1 MWIDPATGSDTP
13 CSVGHVIDFGFL
25 RDGNVPLTPGV
36 SLGDRFCLDPPE
48 AASPPQAQVQP
59 SDELDD
65 ADDADADLPLA
76 TQDTLVA
83 FADLMDTL
91 EAAADV
97 AAAGSRR
104 PPVVSPAP
112 AAVPAPVTVTSQPPV
127 ASHTSKRLLDDLST
141 SDPSIGMRTITAL
154 AQYPDLLH
162 HYVSTIGLRD
172 DLSKRRRLTALSDS
186 FPDSEVGERGEGNQG
201 YRPTPSQQA
210 IHQAITSAAY
220 KACLDRT
227 LRLEEAKIR
236 LSRAKLL
243 LDARVREPASVPSS
257 ITLRDGPKFLLD
269 LETKRA
275 VSQLLRR
282 TKLSFEECIRAW
294 RGQSEADPR
303 PNKALRAD
311 HLEWLLHGYDQQEV
325 VLSTIRFGVFHEFA
339 PPTSAGCVFHNCKNH
354 KSAGA
359 MHNALVRSIREGQD
373 TGTYLVLD
381 FDAVSHWRGITPSPF
396 GCVPKADAD
405 PSLEA
410 RVIHDLSFP
419 RGASTNDASV
429 QSDLPPLTY
438 EHVRAIAR
446 RILCLKAR
454 DPRVEV
460 LMMRGDVKSAF
471 RHLFGH
477 PSVIRRFA
485 GVLQELRVLVLDL
498 ALPFGWT
505 GSPAHYGAFGSAIS
519 FLVRRESPATL
530 CPGDADDESFFCYE
544 WVDDH
549 VLVEQ
554 AKGDRLALCDIAL
567 RLAMVA
573 VLGPRAINEKKF
585 TSWSTQSRAL
595 GLDWD
600 TTACTVS
607 MPSDK
612 VEKALGRVRA
622 LLAESTATQSSL
634 SQLLG
639 SLRHVSS
646 CFRPAK
652 PFFQRLATLHRQ
664 AYRFVTVEISTAARL
679 DLLWFEHILQFGKL
693 QGVPLRFFADLP
705 DPDVH
710 IFMDASDQGLCAL
723 DPARREFLRI
733 EFDEEEQV
741 LIRDNLLSINVR
753 EQLSAAFSVL
763 VWGQRWRPAT
773 TNELTH
779 VQVPA
784 HIRKIYSANSSP
796 FSNGP
801 LRSPRDVRCVR
812 LVVERPITTRGLIAT
827 LSGRERLYW
836 EHKDNHGR
844 HPHSMSLEL
853 LDEKVMLIDPKANGD
868 DKVSLDCCTCEFNV
882 EFQIPKKL
890 PAMFEYKC
898 RRIKCMERVRVYI
911 EYLVTATLLVDGFLK
926 ANLECTIPI
935 VIDSSVPPVELTG
948 KRVTVIDD
956 NEVKLFGFVK
966 QGAVA
971 TTVSINS
978 NVLDANATIFAIV
991 NIDNSSKRE
1000 LESLRLCLVED
1011 ICVNRHQKRFN
1022 RTRASYRDVCCR
1034 LFDKNTLDSM
1044 TSDSSSV
1051 YELQL
1056 PVTPND
1062 IYQFGPL
1069 PPTMRS
1075 HFIVSLSY
1083 RVVLECKFHLS
1094 RRIKID
1100 IPVTVA
1106 HSDAVIITA

>member
-1 MWIDPATGSDTP
+1 ME
-13 CSVGHVIDFGFL
+13 SVRHV
-25 RDGNVPLTPGV
+25 T
-36 SLGDRFCLDPPE
+36 
-48 AASPPQAQVQP
+48 
-59 SDELDD
+59 
-65 ADDADADLPLA
+65 
-76 TQDTLVA
+76 
-83 FADLMDTL
+83 
-91 EAAADV
+91 
-97 AAAGSRR
+97 
-104 PPVVSPAP
+104 
-112 AAVPAPVTVTSQPPV
+112 
-127 ASHTSKRLLDDLST
+127 
-141 SDPSIGMRTITAL
+141 
-154 AQYPDLLH
+154 
-162 HYVSTIGLRD
+162 
-172 DLSKRRRLTALSDS
+172 
-186 FPDSEVGERGEGNQG
+186 
-201 YRPTPSQQA
+201 
-210 IHQAITSAAY
+210 
-220 KACLDRT
+220 ACLDRT

-567 RLAMVA
+567 RLAVVA

-753 EQLSAAFSVL
+753 EQLSAAFSTTGL
-763 VWGQRWRPAT
+763 LSRGATRWQAET
-773 TNELTH
+773 
-779 VQVPA
+779 
-784 HIRKIYSANSSP
+784 
-796 FSNGP
+796 
-801 LRSPRDVRCVR
+801 
-812 LVVERPITTRGLIAT
+812 
-827 LSGRERLYW
+827 
-836 EHKDNHGR
+836 
-844 HPHSMSLEL
+844 LEL
-853 LDEKVMLIDPKANGD
+853 
-868 DKVSLDCCTCEFNV
+868 
-882 EFQIPKKL
+882 
-890 PAMFEYKC
+890 
-898 RRIKCMERVRVYI
+898 
-911 EYLVTATLLVDGFLK
+911 
-926 ANLECTIPI
+926 
-935 VIDSSVPPVELTG
+935 
-948 KRVTVIDD
+948 
-956 NEVKLFGFVK
+956 
-966 QGAVA
+966 
-971 TTVSINS
+971 
-978 NVLDANATIFAIV
+978 
-991 NIDNSSKRE
+991 
-1000 LESLRLCLVED
+1000 
-1011 ICVNRHQKRFN
+1011 
-1022 RTRASYRDVCCR
+1022 
-1034 LFDKNTLDSM
+1034 KN
-1044 TSDSSSV
+1044 
-1051 YELQL
+1051 
-1056 PVTPND
+1056 
-1062 IYQFGPL
+1062 
-1069 PPTMRS
+1069 
-1075 HFIVSLSY
+1075 
-1083 RVVLECKFHLS
+1083 
-1094 RRIKID
+1094 
-1100 IPVTVA
+1100 
-1106 HSDAVIITA
+1106 

>member
-1 MWIDPATGSDTP
+1 MGAQLEEIEWTAT
-13 CSVGHVIDFGFL
+13 
-25 RDGNVPLTPGV
+25 LTWSGPMG
-36 SLGDRFCLDPPE
+36 
-48 AASPPQAQVQP
+48 AQLEGIEWTATLTWSGPMGAQLEGIEWTATLTWSGPMGAQLEGIEWTATLTWSGPRTQGQRLCRGKTAFP
-59 SDELDD
+59 S
-65 ADDADADLPLA
+65 
-76 TQDTLVA
+76 
-83 FADLMDTL
+83 
-91 EAAADV
+91 
-97 AAAGSRR
+97 
-104 PPVVSPAP
+104 
-112 AAVPAPVTVTSQPPV
+112 
-127 ASHTSKRLLDDLST
+127 
-141 SDPSIGMRTITAL
+141 MRT
-154 AQYPDLLH
+154 Q
-162 HYVSTIGLRD
+162 
-172 DLSKRRRLTALSDS
+172 
-186 FPDSEVGERGEGNQG
+186 N
-201 YRPTPSQQA
+201 
-210 IHQAITSAAY
+210 HQ
-220 KACLDRT
+220 
-227 LRLEEAKIR
+227 
-236 LSRAKLL
+236 
-243 LDARVREPASVPSS
+243 
-257 ITLRDGPKFLLD
+257 
-269 LETKRA
+269 
-275 VSQLLRR
+275 
-282 TKLSFEECIRAW
+282 
-294 RGQSEADPR
+294 
-303 PNKALRAD
+303 
-311 HLEWLLHGYDQQEV
+311 
-325 VLSTIRFGVFHEFA
+325 FHEFA

-779 VQVPA
+779 GEYMDASDQGLCALDPAQRKFLRIEFDEEEQVL
-784 HIRKIYSANSSP
+784 IRDNLLSINVREQLSAA
-796 FSNGP
+796 FS
-801 LRSPRDVRCVR
+801 
-812 LVVERPITTRGLIAT
+812 TTGLLSRGAT
-827 LSGRERLYW
+827 RWQAET
-836 EHKDNHGR
+836 
-844 HPHSMSLEL
+844 LEL
-853 LDEKVMLIDPKANGD
+853 
-868 DKVSLDCCTCEFNV
+868 
-882 EFQIPKKL
+882 
-890 PAMFEYKC
+890 
-898 RRIKCMERVRVYI
+898 
-911 EYLVTATLLVDGFLK
+911 
-926 ANLECTIPI
+926 
-935 VIDSSVPPVELTG
+935 
-948 KRVTVIDD
+948 
-956 NEVKLFGFVK
+956 
-966 QGAVA
+966 
-971 TTVSINS
+971 
-978 NVLDANATIFAIV
+978 
-991 NIDNSSKRE
+991 
-1000 LESLRLCLVED
+1000 
-1011 ICVNRHQKRFN
+1011 
-1022 RTRASYRDVCCR
+1022 
-1034 LFDKNTLDSM
+1034 
-1044 TSDSSSV
+1044 
-1051 YELQL
+1051 
-1056 PVTPND
+1056 
-1062 IYQFGPL
+1062 
-1069 PPTMRS
+1069 
-1075 HFIVSLSY
+1075 
-1083 RVVLECKFHLS
+1083 
-1094 RRIKID
+1094 KI
-1100 IPVTVA
+1100 
-1106 HSDAVIITA
+1106 